1 VTPTIILLL
10 GPSSAGKTTL
20 AKALQNLLDEPFLHA
35 PIDAIMH
42 MVPKR
47 CLDDEPHDIANGEP
61 PAHGGF
67 WWQQDADQPA
77 APLVTRIGPFG
88 ERMILAAH
96 RAVRAFAE
104 SGFNLIVDDVIY
116 QPGWVADYVELLG
129 HHQVLLV
136 AVRCGLTELERR
148 EAARRDRRIGQSR
161 GDLTIIYDLPCYDVQ
176 VDTGNATPEDCA
188 EAIRTRLEAAAPFQA
203 WPQVCALM
211 GNRRTGMEAGHDG
224 NRD

>member
-1 VTPTIILLL
+1 VSPTIILLL

-20 AKALQNLLDEPFLHA
+20 AKALQDVLDEPFLHA
-35 PIDAIMH
+35 PIDALMH

-47 CLDDEPHDIANGEP
+47 CLDDEPHDSDDKP

-67 WWQQDADQPA
+67 WWQQDTDQPD

-96 RAVRAFAE
+96 RAVRAFAD

-116 QPGWVADYVELLG
+116 RPEWLADYVELLR

-136 AVRCGLTELERR
+136 AVRCELAELERR
-148 EAARRDRRIGQSR
+148 EAARGDRRIGQSR
-161 GDLTIIYDLPCYDVQ
+161 GDLTIIHDLPRYDVQ
-176 VDTGNATPEDCA
+176 VDTGNATPEACA
-188 EAIRTRLEAAAPFQA
+188 EAIRARLEARAPFVA
-203 WPQVCALM
+203 WRQVCAQM
-211 GNRRTGMEAGHDG
+211 SNRRTGRRAGHGG